1 LARVQQ
7 ELGAATVLI
16 GHDMG
21 LIAQF
26 SETIGVLY
34 AGKLVER
41 GNVGDVLAAP
51 RHPYTRLLI
60 DSLPELTARKGFVG
74 IPGLPPALFERPR
87 GCRFHPRCPLAFD
100 RCRVEEP
107 SLQQV
112 DSRQVACHLYP
123 AHTQLPAMRDEAVM
137 VGMGSQPSGAV
148 MAPST
153 AVTEVKT

>member
-1 LARVQQ
+1 VQQ

-26 SETIGVLY
+26 SKTIGVLY

-41 GNVGDVLAAP
+41 GNVDDVLVAP

-60 DSLPELTARKGFVG
+60 DSLPDLTARKGFVG
-74 IPGLPPALFERPR
+74 IPGLPPALFDRPP

-100 RCRVEEP
+100 RCRTEEP
-107 SLQQV
+107 ALQWV

-123 AHTQLPAMRDEAVM
+123 AHTQLPAMTDKAVM
-137 VGMGSQPSGAV
+137 VGMGSQDLGAVVAHSGA
-148 MAPST
+148 A
-153 AVTEVKT
+153 TEVQV